1 MLDGMRIYSDYP
13 ARRAAQIIADVLAI
27 ATIVVGFWLGT
38 VVNSAI
44 AALAEVG
51 RQLESAGAG
60 FEGAMADAGSA
71 LGRIPLVGEAVRAPF
86 DSASGTG
93 GLLEDAGRS
102 TQDLVIRTAM
112 VIGVL
117 VTALVVFAVCW
128 IWLRRRIGF
137 IRRATEAGKLV
148 RIGDGA
154 DLLALRALVN
164 GTRQELAA
172 IDRHPVDAW
181 RRGDPAIT
189 RRLAELE
196 LREAGVRLR

>member
-13 ARRAAQIIADVLAI
+13 ARRAAQIVADVLAVAII
-27 ATIVVGFWLGT
+27 AAGFWLGT
-38 VVNSAI
+38 VVFSAI
-44 AALAEVG
+44 AGLADVG

-60 FEGAMADAGSA
+60 FKGAMTDAGSA
-71 LGRIPLVGEAVRAPF
+71 LGQIPLVGETVRAPF

-93 GLLEDAGRS
+93 GLLESAGRS
-102 TQDLVIRTAM
+102 TQDLVIRTAI

-117 VTALVVFAVCW
+117 VAALVVFAVCW
-128 IWLRRRIGF
+128 VWLRRRIRF
-137 IRRATEAGKLV
+137 IRRATEAGKLA
-148 RIGDGA
+148 RIGDGP

-164 GTRQELAA
+164 GSGRRLTA

-181 RRGDPAIT
+181 RRGDSAVMH
-189 RRLAELE
+189 RLAELE